1 VFTIPAK
8 QIEQNRGECSR
19 RDHSFALS
27 ANHSSGTHYDSKVAF
42 HLCVKRDH
50 EEVTSI
56 DHYPRKTHRR
66 QECATVFNTDP
77 TAQPIVARSVR
88 AGLASS
94 GITPGEPPFAPGS
107 APSASGVVGR
117 TTADFYPVIRPLDSS
132 RRRSQRHF
140 GSALGG
146 AT

>member
-8 QIEQNRGECSR
+8 QIEQNRDECSR
-19 RDHSFALS
+19 RDHRFALS
-27 ANHSSGTHYDSKVAF
+27 ANHSSGTHDDPKAAF
-42 HLCVKRDH
+42 HLCVKRDR
-50 EEVTSI
+50 EQVTSV
-56 DHYPRKTHRR
+56 DHYPLKTHRR
-66 QECATVFNTDP
+66 QECATVFNTDA

-94 GITPGEPPFAPGS
+94 ATTPGEPPSAPGS
-107 APSASGVVGR
+107 APSDSGGAGR
-117 TTADFYPVIRPLDSS
+117 TTVDFYPVIRPLNGS
-132 RRRSQRHF
+132 RQRSHRHF